1 MRDKQQ
7 LWASIALLGVTVAW
21 GATFVVVQYAVTVMP
36 VNDFLFWRFGLAA
49 LLLAVVNPRS
59 LLRLDRRDFR
69 RGGLL
74 SVVLAVSYILQT
86 VGLQYT
92 AASVSGFITGMFL
105 VFVPL
110 ISALLFRRRVPGS
123 AWAAVGL
130 ATVGLA
136 LLSLR
141 GFAIGFGE
149 FLTLL
154 CAVGFALHLVLL
166 GEWSRSR
173 TAYGLTVLQ
182 LGGAALLTGAAGLL
196 DGGGLE
202 APQDSSMWL
211 TVLFMAVVATMAAYL
226 IQTWAIP
233 VLGSVRG
240 AVILTGEPVFAG
252 IFGVLLAGDPV
263 TIRTVIGGACILGA
277 MLLVELAPRRA
288 DSQPQSQPQSHD
300 PPGPDPAGPHHRGMP
315 STDRGG

>member
-1 MRDKQQ
+1 MNGRTS
-7 LWASIALLGVTVAW
+7 LWASSALLGVTVAW
-21 GATFVVVQYAVTVMP
+21 GATFVVVQAAVSVMP
-36 VNDFLFWRFGLAA
+36 VNDFLFWRFAIAGV
-49 LLLAVVNPRS
+49 LLAVVNPRA
-59 LLRLDRRDFR
+59 LLRLERRDVG
-69 RGGLL
+69 RGLAL
-74 SVVLAVSYILQT
+74 SVVLAVSYVAQT
-86 VGLQYT
+86 FGLRYT

-110 ISALLFRRRVPGS
+110 ISAALLGRKVSSS

-154 CAVGFALHLVLL
+154 CAIGFALHLVLL
-166 GEWSRSR
+166 GEWSTSS

-182 LGGAALLTGAAGLL
+182 LLGAAAVTGAAALS
-196 DGGGLE
+196 DGRLE
-202 APQDSSMWL
+202 APPDAELWL
-211 TVLFMAVVATMAAYL
+211 IVAFMAVVATMVAFL
-226 IQTWAIP
+226 VQTWAIP
-233 VLGSVRG
+233 IVGSVRG

-263 TIRTVIGGACILGA
+263 TWRTAAGAACILAA
-277 MLLVELAPRRA
+277 MLLVELAPRRK
-288 DSQPQSQPQSHD
+288 
-300 PPGPDPAGPHHRGMP
+300 PAPTAAP
-315 STDRGG
+315 